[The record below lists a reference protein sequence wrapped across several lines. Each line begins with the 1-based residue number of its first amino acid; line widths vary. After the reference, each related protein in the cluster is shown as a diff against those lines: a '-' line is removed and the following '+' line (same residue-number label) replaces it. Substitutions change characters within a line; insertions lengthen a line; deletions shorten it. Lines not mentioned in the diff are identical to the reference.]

1 MIRWDPAKS
10 EHLKRQRGVSFEEL
24 MQAELVGTLRHAKRA
39 NQELLLF
46 RYKGYIW
53 VVPYVVRGD
62 EMFLKTLFPSRKYT
76 RLMEKGEAH
85 EKD

>member
-10 EHLKRQRGVSFEEL
+10 ERLKRTRGVSFEEIL
-24 MQAELVGTLRHAKRA
+24 QAELVATLGHAKRA

-46 RYKGYIW
+46 RYLDYIW
-53 VVPYVVRGD
+53 VVPYVVHGE

-76 RLMEKGEAH
+76 KLDLKGELP
-85 EKD
+85 